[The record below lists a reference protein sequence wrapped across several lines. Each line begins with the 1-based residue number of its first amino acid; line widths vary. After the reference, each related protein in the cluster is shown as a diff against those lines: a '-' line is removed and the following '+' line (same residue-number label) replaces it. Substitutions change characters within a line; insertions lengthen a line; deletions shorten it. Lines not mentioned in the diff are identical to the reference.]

1 MWCRKCFK
9 EQETVD
15 HILSQCKNRRKEMIK
30 RHDEVGKEI
39 YLALGKKYKLFEHYI
54 DEPGVIKTEKL
65 ELIWNKKTLITFEN
79 AKIKKNQP
87 DITIIDKEKQQIITF
102 DVSIVKRENLEEAYM
117 KKIQNYEEPTRLTK
131 DLKNLSYSETIPIII
146 TVEGIIHKK
155 SAESLEKIGLKIRW
169 EKVLY
174 KLLIFNVNMIQ
185 KSYNE
190 NWEYRGRLREM
201 HYHK

>member
-1 MWCRKCFK
+1 MIF
-9 EQETVD
+9 
-15 HILSQCKNRRKEMIK
+15 ILIN
-30 RHDEVGKEI
+30 
-39 YLALGKKYKLFEHYI
+39 
-54 DEPGVIKTEKL
+54 GVIKTEKL

-102 DVSIVKRENLEEAYM
+102 DVSIVKRENLEEAYT

-155 SAESLEKIGLKIRW
+155 SAEALEKIGLKIRW